1 MRPFG
6 TSQQLAHRR
15 QRARDLLR
23 HGQSPEQVA
32 RRVGATER
40 SVRRWQQEAKH
51 PKPKSKSR
59 RRSPGRPCRLTA
71 SQRRR
76 LLRELERGA
85 FHQGYAEDY
94 WTLDRIAHV
103 IWELFRVRY
112 RSHSVWYLMQ
122 RLGWS
127 CQKPQRRALHRDDEA
142 VAHWKH
148 YIWPHIKKV
157 ATTRRDA
164 RFSR

>member
-1 MRPFG
+1 
-6 TSQQLAHRR
+6 
-15 QRARDLLR
+15 
-23 HGQSPEQVA
+23 
-32 RRVGATER
+32 
-40 SVRRWQQEAKH
+40 
-51 PKPKSKSR
+51 
-59 RRSPGRPCRLTA
+59 
-71 SQRRR
+71 
-76 LLRELERGA
+76 
-85 FHQGYAEDY
+85 
-94 WTLDRIAHV
+94 
-103 IWELFRVRY
+103 
-112 RSHSVWYLMQ
+112 MQ